1 MPHLVVRPV
10 VLLALTAALVLAAC
24 DSSATGS
31 PAAQTAGAGSE
42 APLATPVPAA
52 SGVVEPS
59 LTPVPGGQSGD
70 PGEVPTRIGMAQTE
84 WGEIL
89 VALPAAFPL
98 HPDAELLDLPE
109 VTTASFSVPVDV
121 EAATAWYVEALGGLG
136 YRLEVSSPLENGAQ
150 VLDAAAD
157 LPECRIQMTFRPEQ
171 DSTIIGVLY
180 GAGCAGLGG

>member
-1 MPHLVVRPV
+1 MPLPVVRPV
-10 VLLALTAALVLAAC
+10 VLLALAAVLVLAGC

-42 APLATPVPAA
+42 APSATPVPAA
-52 SGVVEPS
+52 SAAVEPS
-59 LTPVPGGQSGD
+59 LTPVPGGQSID
-70 PGEVPTRIGMAQTE
+70 PGGQPTRIGTAQTE

-89 VALPAAFPL
+89 VALPATFPV
-98 HPDAELLDLPE
+98 HPDAGGLDLPE
-109 VTTASFSVPVDV
+109 VTTASFSVPADV

-136 YRLEVSSPLENGAQ
+136 YRLELSSPLEDGAQ